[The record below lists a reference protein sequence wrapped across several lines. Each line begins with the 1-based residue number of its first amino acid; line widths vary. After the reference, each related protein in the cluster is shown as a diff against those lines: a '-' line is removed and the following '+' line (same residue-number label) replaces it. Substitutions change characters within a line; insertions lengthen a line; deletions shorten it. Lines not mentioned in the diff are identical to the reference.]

1 MYILKLLKNPT
12 AFFVI
17 LSAVLLVAFLAI
29 YSYAKKLKVENLAY
43 RQNVS
48 VLMDSTT
55 HYKVADSLNAIQVK
69 ELQLTLS
76 EYKKYRKDDQTLIKK
91 LKADKA
97 QTVIKTET
105 KTEYKIK
112 TEIRDSIIYKDTLK
126 AFQYHDK
133 WTDIKGLLNRDSVD
147 LQIKNKEELILV
159 QSIQRKKFLG
169 IKLPI
174 WLFGY
179 KHKSLDIVSKNPNTE
194 IVSTEYVNFR

>member
-1 MYILKLLKNPT
+1 MKIPIKFLL
-12 AFFVI
+12 I
-17 LSAVLLVAFLAI
+17 LSVVLSVAFLSTC
-29 YSYAKKLKVENLAY
+29 SYIKKLKVENLAY

-48 VLMDSTT
+48 VLMDSTN

-69 ELQLTLS
+69 ELQLSLA
-76 EYKKYRKDDQTLIKK
+76 EYKKYRQDDQALIEK

-97 QTVIKTET
+97 QTIIKTET
-105 KTEYKIK
+105 KIEYEIK

-133 WTDIKGLLNRDSVD
+133 WTDVIGLLDKDSVD
-147 LQIKNKEELILV
+147 LQIKNKEELMLV
-159 QSIQRKKFLG
+159 ESLQRKKFLFF
-169 IKLPI
+169 KLPV

-179 KHKSLDIVSKNPNTE
+179 KHKTLDVVSKNPNTT